1 MTAHSRFLTSI
12 FALTALAAS
21 TGCVIQTTP
30 PANPGNITFTWTFSG
45 RQCFE
50 VPEVVQ
56 ISVQIPGQ
64 TLQNNGIY
72 GCLNANTAGIKLL
85 DFRPGKYSYTIS
97 GQNAA
102 GTVIYRETGSLIV
115 DGDVTVAVNLVP
127 TSAATGSVYVTWTLP
142 AGTPVTCQYIS
153 GVDISIDNG
162 APTAVG
168 CAEGG
173 TTPGVLLQGLSVGT
187 HNIDISARDSA
198 GLYYY
203 RALNSF
209 TVFAGGAST
218 QQFSL
223 AWIVGSVPVKW
234 TFSNGTT
241 QLNCAQAGVSQ
252 VGITLR
258 NAEGDT
264 TFTAPCLN
272 NGIQGYQVPYV
283 YYGEYQIFLAATG
296 TGGVPYYSSNTSPPT
311 FTVVAGAFP
320 DVDSPNPTPAILMYP

>member
-1 MTAHSRFLTSI
+1 MERRTRRQLFSGRSPHNEDTMTAHSRFLTSI
-12 FALTALAAS
+12 IAVTALAAS

-142 AGTPVTCQYIS
+142 AGSP
-153 GVDISIDNG
+153 
-162 APTAVG
+162 
-168 CAEGG
+168 
-173 TTPGVLLQGLSVGT
+173 
-187 HNIDISARDSA
+187 AR
-198 GLYYY
+198 
-203 RALNSF
+203 
-209 TVFAGGAST
+209 
-218 QQFSL
+218 
-223 AWIVGSVPVKW
+223 P
-234 TFSNGTT
+234 
-241 QLNCAQAGVSQ
+241 
-252 VGITLR
+252 
-258 NAEGDT
+258 
-264 TFTAPCLN
+264 
-272 NGIQGYQVPYV
+272 
-283 YYGEYQIFLAATG
+283 
-296 TGGVPYYSSNTSPPT
+296 PPT
-311 FTVVAGAFP
+311 P
-320 DVDSPNPTPAILMYP
+320 RRRDQRSHSQRTP